1 MSDLEWGPVTEWCRV
16 SLSADRSSSVA
27 GEKITVTVVLRNVSD
42 KPVQYEPYPFAPG
55 IDYKVFAAEGE
66 SAEMTA
72 YGRLLRDSAGVSSSA
87 VETLAPGQ
95 DVVYELLL
103 SRVYDLT
110 VAKSYRAQVSRVI
123 VSQGRSATA
132 SSNVLKLEVSERE

>member
-1 MSDLEWGPVTEWCRV
+1 MRLRHRRLGPVE
-16 SLSADRSSSVA
+16 
-27 GEKITVTVVLRNVSD
+27 
-42 KPVQYEPYPFAPG
+42 
-55 IDYKVFAAEGE
+55 
-66 SAEMTA
+66 
-72 YGRLLRDSAGVSSSA
+72 
-87 VETLAPGQ
+87 